1 MPPAS
6 RMSATEDPAPLT
18 RLPFGGRRLVDQLLR
33 ISMRAGATVSKF
45 LLAIYTARYL
55 GLADLGIYGLLVGAT
70 TIVPAIVGLGMTEW
84 TSRRL
89 VDLPR
94 AQALP
99 LIASRLSLTLSIHLI
114 VQPLAFAADVLL
126 GEPIPLQTAALCGA
140 ILLLENL
147 GSEASEMLI
156 ARRRVFLA
164 YLVAFLRL
172 GFWPIP
178 VMAIGLL
185 YPETRTLE
193 SILLGWLAM
202 LVVSWLALLLLL
214 VPEGRWRL
222 MRPQWRLLFP
232 ELRGSLVLYIKD
244 VSSTISM
251 FLDRFLITLF
261 LGIEMTGVYTL
272 FWSITNVV
280 HSLAVSDIIK
290 AQLPSLIASG
300 RNPEP
305 AEFRAH
311 ERHLQIEIGSWSL
324 LLALG
329 AAIAMPLLLPLL
341 NQPLAE
347 KSLPVFWLILFAT
360 VLRIAADLYGFVLLA
375 LKRDRTIAWVA
386 AAGALASAGLNL
398 VLTPFFGLA
407 GAATAYVMTS
417 GGLFAA
423 RLILSRTAVIE
434 TKNYT
439 AEELTVRA
447 ALRSESLTSNT
458 GMQG

>member
-1 MPPAS
+1 M
-6 RMSATEDPAPLT
+6 
-18 RLPFGGRRLVDQLLR
+18 
-33 ISMRAGATVSKF
+33 
-45 LLAIYTARYL
+45 
-55 GLADLGIYGLLVGAT
+55 
-70 TIVPAIVGLGMTEW
+70 
-84 TSRRL
+84 
-89 VDLPR
+89 
-94 AQALP
+94 
-99 LIASRLSLTLSIHLI
+99 IASRLSLTLSIHLI
-114 VQPLAFAADVLL
+114 VQPLAFAADILL
-126 GEPIPLQTAALCGA
+126 GEPVPLEIALLCGG

-164 YLVAFLRL
+164 YFVAFLRV

-193 SILLGWLAM
+193 FILLGWLAM

-214 VPEGRWRL
+214 LPEGRWRF

-251 FLDRFLITLF
+251 FLDRFLISLF
-261 LGIEMTGVYTL
+261 LGLEMTGVYTL

-280 HSLAVSDIIK
+280 HSLAVYDIIK

-305 AEFRAH
+305 EQFRAH
-311 ERHLQIEIGSWSL
+311 ERRLQIEIGSWSL

-329 AAIAMPLLLPLL
+329 AGVAMPLLLPLL
-341 NQPLAE
+341 HQPLAQE
-347 KSLPVFWLILFAT
+347 SLPVFWLILFAT
-360 VLRIAADLYGFVLLA
+360 LLRIAADLYGFVLLA
-375 LKRDRTIAWVA
+375 LRRDRTIAWVA

-407 GAATAYVMTS
+407 GAAAAYAMTS
-417 GGLFAA
+417 GGLLAA
-423 RLILSRTAVIE
+423 RFVLSRTATIE
-434 TKNYT
+434 RNNDTPERS
-439 AEELTVRA
+439 AVSG
-447 ALRSESLTSNT
+447 ALRADLTSNA

>member
-1 MPPAS
+1 MA
-6 RMSATEDPAPLT
+6 RMSATEQPAPAA
-18 RLPFGGRRLVDQLLR
+18 RLPFGGMRLVYQLLR
-33 ISMRAGATVSKF
+33 FSMRAGATVSKF

-55 GLADLGIYGLLVGAT
+55 GLAELGMYGLLVGAT

-114 VQPLAFAADVLL
+114 VQPLAFAADILL
-126 GEPIPLQTAALCGA
+126 GEPVPLQTALLCGG

-164 YLVAFLRL
+164 YFVAFLRV

-214 VPEGRWRL
+214 LPEGRWRF

-251 FLDRFLITLF
+251 FLDRFLISLF
-261 LGIEMTGVYTL
+261 LGLEMTGVYTL

-280 HSLAVSDIIK
+280 HSLAVYDIIK

-305 AEFRAH
+305 EQFRAH
-311 ERHLQIEIGSWSL
+311 ERRLQIEIGSWSL

-329 AAIAMPLLLPLL
+329 AGVAMPLLLPLL
-341 NQPLAE
+341 HQPLAQE
-347 KSLPVFWLILFAT
+347 SLPVFWLILLAT
-360 VLRIAADLYGFVLLA
+360 LLRIAADLYGFVLLA
-375 LKRDRTIAWVA
+375 LRRDRTIAWVA

-407 GAATAYVMTS
+407 GAATAYAMTS
-417 GGLFAA
+417 GGLLAA
-423 RLILSRTAVIE
+423 RFVLSRTATLE
-434 TKNYT
+434 RNNDTPEQL
-439 AEELTVRA
+439 AASGAFRA
-447 ALRSESLTSNT
+447 DFTSNA
-458 GMQG
+458 GIQE